1 MAMSKKD
8 YEAIAKII
16 KFNETKAQ
24 ITLGLASIFEDNNS
38 KFDTG
43 KFLEACRSYKTI
55 KGDE

>member
-43 KFLEACRSYKTI
+43 KFLEAC
-55 KGDE
+55 KGDK